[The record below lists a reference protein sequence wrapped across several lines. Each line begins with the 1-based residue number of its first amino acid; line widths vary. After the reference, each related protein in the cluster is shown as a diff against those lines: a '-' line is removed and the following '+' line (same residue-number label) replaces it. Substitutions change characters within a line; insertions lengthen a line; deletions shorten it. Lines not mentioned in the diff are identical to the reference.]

1 MAHYLLILVKIIH
14 TANSKMDVVKT
25 KKRNG
30 FPYVNKATVSIV
42 SVAVVAFLFLTA
54 FGSNGSVAVKRQEI
68 LIEQVKQGD
77 LDIVIDGYGTL
88 TSNRQQLI
96 TSFSTA
102 TVKEILLKPGA
113 NVTADSVIAYLEN
126 PELNQ
131 QVEDAEQEL
140 IQIQANLRQLKLANQ
155 REKLN
160 ESATLAEIQSQYEAA
175 ALRKSAEEKLVEQGI
190 VSQLTYQQS
199 VLEEKQLKQR
209 IGIQTERNQQ
219 LELVHEEAVNIQ
231 QERVK
236 QQQGRLNI
244 AQSRLDK
251 LTIKAGFDGVLQ
263 RLSVELGQSL
273 TAGQEVALIGSVTDL
288 IALIR
293 VPQSQAQLVS
303 IGKTAIID
311 TRRDKI
317 TGTVARINPVVENN
331 TVEIEISLPNEL
343 PASARPQLNVDGS
356 IIADQ
361 LENVKYIKRPA
372 GSKSNS
378 EVALYKVF
386 NDNKQAQTQAI
397 RFGAQAGQN
406 IQILAGAEVNE
417 QFIISDLSNLQA
429 SNQTLTI
436 N

>member
-1 MAHYLLILVKIIH
+1 
-14 TANSKMDVVKT
+14 MDVVKKKQSKGTNLFT
-25 KKRNG
+25 KTNL
-30 FPYVNKATVSIV
+30 SIT
-42 SVAVVAFLFLTA
+42 SLVAVTVLF
-54 FGSNGSVAVKRQEI
+54 FGVFQKSGAVAVKRQDI
-68 LIEQVKQGD
+68 LIESVQRGD
-77 LDIVIDGYGTL
+77 LDIVVEGYGTL

-96 TSFSTA
+96 TSFSSA
-102 TVKEILLKPGA
+102 TVKEIVLKPGA
-113 NVTADSVIAYLEN
+113 QVNANSVIAYLEN

-131 QVEDAEQEL
+131 QLEDAQQEL
-140 IQIQANLRQLKLANQ
+140 IQTKANLRQLKLTNQ

-160 ESATLAEIQSQYEAA
+160 EEAALAEIKSQYEAA
-175 ALRKSAEEKLVEQGI
+175 ALKKAAEEKLIEEGI

-199 VLEEKQLKQR
+199 VLDEKQLKER
-209 IGIQTERNQQ
+209 IEIQTRRNQQ
-219 LELVHEEAVNIQ
+219 LTLVHEEAVKIQ

-303 IGKTAIID
+303 VGKPAVID

-317 TGTVARINPVVENN
+317 TGTVSRIDPVVEDN
-331 TVEIEISLPNEL
+331 TVEIEISLPKNL

-356 IIADQ
+356 IIADR
-361 LENVKYIKRPA
+361 LEDVKYIKRPA
-372 GSKSNS
+372 GSKSNT
-378 EVALYKVF
+378 EFTLYKVSS
-386 NDNKQAQTQAI
+386 NTKLAESQAI

-406 IQILAGAEVNE
+406 IQILAGAEVDE
-417 QFIISDLSNLQA
+417 QFIISDLSNLQT
-429 SNQTLTI
+429 SNNTLTI

>member
-1 MAHYLLILVKIIH
+1 
-14 TANSKMDVVKT
+14 
-25 KKRNG
+25 
-30 FPYVNKATVSIV
+30 VSIV
-42 SVAVVAFLFLTA
+42 SVALIAFLFLTA
-54 FGSNGSVAVKRQEI
+54 FRNGGDVTVKRQDI
-68 LIEQVKQGD
+68 LIESVKQGD

-96 TSFSTA
+96 TSFSVA

-113 NVTADSVIAYLEN
+113 KVTADSVIAYLEN

-131 QVEDAEQEL
+131 QVEDAKQEL
-140 IQIQANLRQLKLANQ
+140 IQAQANLRQLKLTNQ

-160 ESATLAEIQSQYEAA
+160 ESAALAEIKSQYETA
-175 ALRKSAEEKLVEQGI
+175 ALTKAAEEKLIEQGI

-199 VLEEKQLKQR
+199 VLNEKQLKER
-209 IGIQTERNQQ
+209 IGIQQERNEQ
-219 LELVHEEAVNIQ
+219 LKLVHEEAVNIQ
-231 QERVK
+231 QERIK
-236 QQQGRLNI
+236 QQQGRLDI

-251 LTIKAGFDGVLQ
+251 LTIRAGFDGVLQ

-303 IGKTAIID
+303 IGKTTIID

-317 TGTVARINPVVENN
+317 TGTVARINPVVEDN
-331 TVEIEISLPNEL
+331 TVEIEISLPSEL
-343 PASARPQLNVDGS
+343 PDSAIPQLNVDGS
-356 IIADQ
+356 IIANQ

-372 GSKSNS
+372 GARSGTN
-378 EVALYKVF
+378 VALYKVIS
-386 NDNKQAQTQAI
+386 NNQAETQSI

-429 SNQTLTI
+429 TTNTLNI